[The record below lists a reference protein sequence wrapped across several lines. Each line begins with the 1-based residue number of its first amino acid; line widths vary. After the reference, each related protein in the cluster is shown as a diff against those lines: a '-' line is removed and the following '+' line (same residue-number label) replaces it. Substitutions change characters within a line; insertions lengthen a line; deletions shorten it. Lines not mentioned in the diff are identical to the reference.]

1 MHYYNTTAKYSEVKS
16 RTSSQPECRTGCPI
30 YWFAARLIAEEEH
43 KQLECNLKINFE
55 LEKMEAKHALDM
67 ANVQATLDVLRVQ
80 HSSFVEI
87 KDSEIKRLQELA
99 LKNPNDNAN
108 WWFGG
113 GVVVGIITS
122 IVIFYAAVEI
132 QK

>member
-1 MHYYNTTAKYSEVKS
+1 
-16 RTSSQPECRTGCPI
+16 
-30 YWFAARLIAEEEH
+30 
-43 KQLECNLKINFE
+43 
-55 LEKMEAKHALDM
+55 MEAKHALDM